1 MSLAGKVITTKGD
14 ALLTRLVGTGRFL
27 EITRV
32 VFGSGSMP
40 DSAIVSDMKGMSDV
54 IEMIGH
60 GTATNPEFKSNNI
73 YTKLTYSNN
82 MAGKIEAD
90 TKVTEFAIFVKD
102 TDNTEIL
109 FAYCNLGDSGEP
121 LEPYTGSNL
130 ITRNFDVSLVV
141 GAIAG
146 VKIAVDILTPG
157 SSTDKTDSSI
167 SYIIDQVLNEM
178 KSANIPANIG
188 VTVFTK
194 DDEGEISE
202 GTYYSGCGII

>member
-14 ALLTRLVGTGRFL
+14 ALLTRLIGTGRFL

-32 VFGSGSMP
+32 VFGSGLMP
-40 DSAIVSDMKGMSDV
+40 DDAIVSDMKGMTNV
-54 IEMIGH
+54 IDMIGH

-73 YTKLTYSNN
+73 YTKLTYANN
-82 MAGKIEAD
+82 MAGKIEIG
-90 TKVTEFAIFVKD
+90 TKITEFAIFVKD
-102 TDNTEIL
+102 IDNTEIL
-109 FAYCNLGDSGEP
+109 FAYCNLGDQGEP

-130 ITRNFDVSLVV
+130 ITRNFDVSMVV

-157 SSTDKTDSSI
+157 SSTDTSDSAV
-167 SYIIDQVLNEM
+167 SYIIDQVMDET
-178 KSANIPANIG
+178 KSVTVPANIG

-194 DDEGEISE
+194 DDDGEISE